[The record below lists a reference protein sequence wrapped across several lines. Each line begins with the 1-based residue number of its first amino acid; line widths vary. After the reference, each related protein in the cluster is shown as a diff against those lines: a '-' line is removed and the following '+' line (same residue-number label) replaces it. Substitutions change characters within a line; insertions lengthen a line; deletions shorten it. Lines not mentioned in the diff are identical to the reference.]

1 MSYKLIVNDW
11 EQYIIVFFLVLCRI
25 TPPLVFNSINP
36 LSMLPPY
43 IKVIVTVIFGVI
55 ISSNVIDENLISR
68 AVQLDGM
75 AMAVAYLNEFFIGL
89 TFWLALVVTYGAILT
104 FLKLLDMQVGFNPM
118 GIFNPATRESEPIL
132 TRAIIIFISLLFFI
146 TGAHY
151 ALIEVLAVSIVH
163 YPILTGIGDPQLNMM
178 IAMFSSQLML
188 AFMLALPIMISIF
201 WVDLIL
207 GLCNRIMPQINI
219 YFVGLPAKT
228 AVAFL
233 VLGVSSRH
241 VSEVADLLFNGVFS
255 FWNALY

>member
-1 MSYKLIVNDW
+1 MSYELIVNDW

-104 FLKLLDMQVGFNPM
+104 FLKLLDMQVG
-118 GIFNPATRESEPIL
+118 L
-132 TRAIIIFISLLFFI
+132 TRWVYLTLLHESLNP
-146 TGAHY
+146 
-151 ALIEVLAVSIVH
+151 S
-163 YPILTGIGDPQLNMM
+163 
-178 IAMFSSQLML
+178 
-188 AFMLALPIMISIF
+188 
-201 WVDLIL
+201 
-207 GLCNRIMPQINI
+207 
-219 YFVGLPAKT
+219 
-228 AVAFL
+228 
-233 VLGVSSRH
+233 
-241 VSEVADLLFNGVFS
+241 
-255 FWNALY
+255 